1 MIRLF
6 AAILLSVA
14 LVGPALA
21 EEPPLAPDIVGVRV
35 GFAGHYKVGLWTP
48 VEVTLRGGPQ
58 SLEGQL
64 VLTVPDGDGVPSRY
78 TVPAKGTCHLRAGHE
93 TQVTAYVKFGRV
105 RSALNVEFRAADQ
118 TLARRTFQAGASADR
133 SHFPPA
139 LLSGQE
145 LMVEVS
151 AAGMGTREAAG
162 SIERHADE
170 KADVVRLSDAS
181 QLPDKWFGYEG
192 VDAILLSTSEP
203 KLYDSLKPDGPQ
215 VAALQQWIR
224 MGGKLVLSVG
234 REAEQVLKPGSPLAR
249 FAPGSLEKTI
259 PLRHTA
265 ALETYA
271 ASSIAITAADGRRPE
286 LHVPLLADLSGV
298 IEARENKV
306 PLIVRQPFGFG
317 QIVFVAVDLDRAP
330 LADWTDRG
338 LLVRKL
344 LDMPVSVI
352 EESNDNRAVM
362 HFGFADMAGQLR
374 SALDHFRGIRLAP
387 FSLVVV
393 IVIGYILAIGAG
405 DYFFLRKFLRRME
418 LTWVTFPLI
427 VLAVCLGAYLLTGWL
442 KGNRVLV
449 NQIDLVDVDAQSG
462 RLRGTAWANVFS
474 PKTDRYNLAFQARSL
489 GGGKLRDAEVLAS
502 WLGLPGEALG
512 GMNPKTAE
520 PMVWKGQYSIA
531 PELDRL
537 DGEPIQ
543 IGATKSLT
551 ARWTAPADV
560 VPKAEIRSED
570 RLPVGEITN
579 TLDFAL
585 TDCVLAYGNWAY
597 ELGTIGP
604 GQSVQVGPML
614 KRRELRTLLTGRKV
628 VFEKDEKL
636 REEVT
641 PYDQSSVDLAYI
653 LRAMMF
659 FQAAGGSHYTGLLN
673 RYQPFVDLSNL
684 LKTDRAILVA
694 MVAPAKEAERHG
706 AVLLRDGQ
714 PLADARNRHKT
725 IYRFVFPVR
734 PEGGEGR

>member
-1 MIRLF
+1 MTGLF
-6 AAILLSVA
+6 AASLLWAA
-14 LVGPALA
+14 LSGTAMA
-21 EEPPLAPDIVGVRV
+21 EEPPPVPAIVGVRV
-35 GFAGHYKVGLWTP
+35 GFDGHYKVGLWTP

-58 SLEGQL
+58 PLDGQV
-64 VLTVPDGDGVPSRY
+64 VLTAPDGDGVPSQY
-78 TVPAKGTCHLRAGHE
+78 TTPAKGTCHLPAGQE
-93 TQVTAYVKFGRV
+93 TRVMAYVKFGRV
-105 RSALNVEFRAADQ
+105 QSALNVEFRAADQ
-118 TLARRTFQAGASADR
+118 TVARRTFQADASADR
-133 SHFPPA
+133 SQFPPA

-151 AAGMGTREAAG
+151 IASMGTQEAAG
-162 SIERHADE
+162 SIERRPEE
-170 KADVVRLSDAS
+170 KADVARLADAS
-181 QLPDKWFGYEG
+181 QLPDQWYGYEG

-203 KLYDSLKPDGPQ
+203 KLYDGLKPDGPQ
-215 VAALQQWIR
+215 MAALEQWVR
-224 MGGKLVLSVG
+224 MGGRLVLSVG
-234 REAEQVLKPGSPLAR
+234 QQAEQVLKPGSPLAR
-249 FAPGSLEKTI
+249 FAPGRLAKMV
-259 PLRHTA
+259 PLRQTA
-265 ALETYA
+265 ELETYA
-271 ASSIAITAADGRRPE
+271 ASSIAITTADGRRPE
-286 LHVPLLADLSGV
+286 LHVPMLADLSGV
-298 IEARENKV
+298 IEARQTKL
-306 PLIVRQPFGFG
+306 PLVVRQPFGFG

-330 LADWTDRG
+330 LAGWTDRG

-344 LDMPVSVI
+344 LDMPVSLI

-362 HFGFADMAGQLR
+362 HYGFADMAGQLR
-374 SALDHFRGIRLAP
+374 SALDHFRGMRLAP

-393 IVIGYILAIGAG
+393 IVIGYILAIGVG

-427 VLAVCLGAYLLTGWL
+427 VVAVCVGAYLLAGWL
-442 KGNRVLV
+442 KGDRVLV

-489 GGGKLRDAEVLAS
+489 GGGQLRDAEVLTS

-520 PMVWKGQYSIA
+520 PMVWKGHYAIA

-537 DGEPIQ
+537 EGEPIQ

-579 TLDFAL
+579 TLDFGL

-694 MVAPAKEAERHG
+694 MAASAKEAERHG
-706 AVLLRDGQ
+706 AVLLRDAQ
-714 PLADARNRHKT
+714 PLADSHNRHKT
-725 IYRFVFPVR
+725 VYRFVFPVKGS
-734 PEGGEGR
+734 EE